1 MLRELANNWWA
12 LLVRGVLGIL
22 FGVVALTLPEA
33 TLTALVVAWGFYA
46 LVSGIFAI
54 VAAVSGA
61 PTGPRWVLALEG
73 AIGIAASAVT
83 FLQPRLTAAILL
95 FLIAFWA
102 VIGGALLVAA
112 AIRLRKEITGEFWLG
127 LAGLISVAFGV
138 LLFAQPSAGA
148 MAVVWLIGMHA
159 IAFGIFWCALAMR
172 LHSVK
177 KRRTQ
182 EELELRVTRLGIAAA
197 EHDRTGGKPA

>member
-33 TLTALVVAWGFYA
+33 TITALVVAWGFYA
-46 LVSGIFAI
+46 LVSGIFAV

-73 AIGIAASAVT
+73 AVGIAAAAVT

-95 FLIAFWA
+95 FLIAAWA
-102 VIGGALLVAA
+102 LVGGALLVVAA
-112 AIRLRKEITGEFWLG
+112 FRLRKEITNEFWLG
-127 LAGLISVAFGV
+127 LAGLISMAFGI
-138 LLFAQPSAGA
+138 LLFAQPS
-148 MAVVWLIGMHA
+148 
-159 IAFGIFWCALAMR
+159 
-172 LHSVK
+172 
-177 KRRTQ
+177 
-182 EELELRVTRLGIAAA
+182 
-197 EHDRTGGKPA
+197 